1 MCVCVHVFLKNIYK
15 KNVSGGVFLFL
26 LSFLAPR
33 FTCAKQGKGR
43 NRGIVGTVAKATTE
57 GQLEVTAYRCP
68 PGANQTCYRTSL
80 EASQGRRQSNKK

>member
-1 MCVCVHVFLKNIYK
+1 MCVCVHVFLKNICK

-57 GQLEVTAYRCP
+57 GSTGGHSIQVPA
-68 PGANQTCYRTSL
+68 
-80 EASQGRRQSNKK
+80 GRESNLLSHQP